1 MAATT
6 ASHATIEVRAQRVA
20 VKSCPRCVATG
31 RTCPSCVQR
40 RRRAWSLVVER
51 QESLETSAG
60 ILGLD
65 RKHVRELVA
74 AEQDRRELRGLRCD
88 SIPVDRTR
96 AVIADAL
103 ARDPHLTIADIAR
116 WMEMAQADFER
127 AFLGTGRTGPP
138 KRRVNV
144 ASASRLMIALGRAPN
159 ELDGC

>member
-20 VKSCPRCVATG
+20 AESCPRCVASG

-65 RKHVRELVA
+65 REHVRELVA

-88 SIPVDRTR
+88 SIPVERTR

-127 AFLGTGRTGPP
+127 AFLGRGRTGPP

-159 ELDGC
+159 ELEGC